1 MLVCNYMY
9 HREIALLSIAAKI
22 LVKILL
28 NGLNEHLDKTG
39 LWKIMAK
46 FGCSISFVTMV
57 RQFPDDMIL
66 RVQTH

>member
-28 NGLNEHLDKTG
+28 SGLNEHLDKTG
-39 LWKIMAK
+39 LLSESQESKCGFRK
-46 FGCSISFVTMV
+46 TEE
-57 RQFPDDMIL
+57 Q
-66 RVQTH
+66 